1 MPCDEKDAANH
12 MSDTTITV
20 IGRKD
25 GQVVAKESAS
35 TSNEAA
41 QIAKRMK
48 DSGLDVEVKRA

>member
-1 MPCDEKDAANH
+1 MPD
-12 MSDTTITV
+12 SPTITITV

-35 TSNEAA
+35 TSNEAT

>member
-1 MPCDEKDAANH
+1 MPD
-12 MSDTTITV
+12 SPTITV

-25 GQVVAKESAS
+25 GQVVAQESAS

-41 QIAKRMK
+41 AIAKRMK